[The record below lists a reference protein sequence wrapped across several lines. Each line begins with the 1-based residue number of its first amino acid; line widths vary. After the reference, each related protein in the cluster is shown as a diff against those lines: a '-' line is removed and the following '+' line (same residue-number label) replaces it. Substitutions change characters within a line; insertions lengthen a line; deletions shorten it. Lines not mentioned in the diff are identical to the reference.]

1 MVNMPRY
8 AEFFGQ
14 PLSLFG
20 VGARRKLIN
29 HLQAFS
35 SQRVM
40 VCTDPGIV
48 AAGLADEMMKILR
61 ETASMDVVLFDG
73 VVPNPTEACVNQ
85 GAAFYKEHRCT
96 MILSLG
102 GGSAHD
108 TAKAIAVM
116 VSHDGVLW
124 DFVGINKLKNP
135 VPLLV
140 AVNTTAGTGSEVTR
154 FAVITHVEKKTKL
167 TIVDPRLTPRIAV
180 NDPELMV
187 GLSSEL
193 TASTGMDALTH
204 AVEAY
209 LSRIATPL
217 TDACALK
224 AMELIREHL
233 PRAYTQGTDM
243 QARAAMAYAQYLAGM
258 ATNNAGA
265 GAVHAIAHQ
274 LGGFYNMPHG
284 LCNAVLLPWI
294 LEYNAEAC
302 AERLMHMGEALGGH
316 RDVGSV
322 EEGVQKALEVV
333 RDLKRQLHVPER
345 LGMIGVQE
353 EDVPEIARQAM
364 EDPTVW
370 TNPRRATASDLER
383 VLRAAL

>member
-1 MVNMPRY
+1 MERY

-29 HLQAFS
+29 YLQGFS
-35 SQRVM
+35 PQRVM
-40 VCTDPGIV
+40 ICTDPGVV
-48 AAGLADEMMKILR
+48 AAGLADEVLKIFR
-61 ETASMDVVLFDG
+61 EMASTIDVVVFDG
-73 VVPNPTEACVNQ
+73 VVPNPTEECVNQ
-85 GAAFYKEHRCT
+85 GVAYYKEHRCN

-108 TAKAIAVM
+108 SAKAIAVM
-116 VSHDGVLW
+116 ASHDGVLW

-135 VPLLV
+135 VPPLV

-154 FAVITHVEKKTKL
+154 FAVITHVKKKTKL
-167 TIVDPRLTPRIAV
+167 TIVDPRITPHIAV

-187 GLSSEL
+187 GLPPEL
-193 TASTGMDALTH
+193 TAYTGLDALTH

-302 AERLMHMGEALGGH
+302 AERLMPIAETLAGH
-316 RDVGSV
+316 RSV
-322 EEGVQKALEVV
+322 RSVDEAVQKAVEVV
-333 RDLKRQLHVPER
+333 RNLGRQLHVPER
-345 LGMIGVQE
+345 LGMIGVKE
-353 EDVPEIARQAM
+353 EDVPVIARQAM